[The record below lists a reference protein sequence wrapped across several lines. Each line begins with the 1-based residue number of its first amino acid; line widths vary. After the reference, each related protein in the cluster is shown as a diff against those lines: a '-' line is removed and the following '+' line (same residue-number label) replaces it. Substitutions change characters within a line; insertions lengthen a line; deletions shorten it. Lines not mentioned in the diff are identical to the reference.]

1 MGIPHSLLI
10 HTAVALIVPISAS
23 AVVNAPANRVMCIN
37 GPVENNKEF
46 ILSVDANKDPLHLE
60 FVKSQQPKNASL
72 PAHSEGEVAADSSP
86 TVMTDIESCF
96 QTDNSKKNL
105 SFFARLRDY
114 IDSLTSAHAEGS
126 MMPENVRKDITELA
140 KDAPPEK
147 TSPKIKREC
156 IAASMTRSPGNDGYT
171 CGYPTAKEAKR
182 GFSAETQSV
191 PKRYGKAGGDTLQCL
206 NDRMVDY
213 MTFAVNS
220 ALGCMSGDEP
230 IDSRVIYKKLNNET
244 GFTPSLGSIGG
255 MGVGQITSPAKN
267 ELTDGEL
274 GKGRYILENI
284 VNSKKPECN
293 GFKGV
298 AAADLK
304 RSPSVRNTC
313 DWVNPGD
320 GLARSL
326 MYTIGYYLTM
336 RDQYVI
342 PTLEKRSPKLTENKG
357 LVSDFTAIAY
367 GAEGLDHAKWLMQKY
382 RIGNG
387 TNAKTLQKNIRKDS
401 VYLSNIKDKMK
412 EISCIRQGR
421 PVDKDCKQQP
431 ISEAD
436 AEADSCVTN

>member
-1 MGIPHSLLI
+1 MGITHTLLI
-10 HTAVALIVPISAS
+10 HTAVALFVPISAS
-23 AVVNAPANRVMCIN
+23 ATVNAPANRVMCIN
-37 GPVENNKEF
+37 GPMEKNKDL
-46 ILSVDANKDPLHLE
+46 ILSVDASKDPLHLE
-60 FVKSQQPKNASL
+60 FVKSLQPKKNPP
-72 PAHSEGEVAADSSP
+72 PARVAGEVAADSSP

-96 QTDNSKKNL
+96 QTDNSKKNYGWL
-105 SFFARLRDY
+105 AKLRNYLDSF
-114 IDSLTSAHAEGS
+114 TNAHAES
-126 MMPENVRKDITELA
+126 SVTPETVRNEISELA
-140 KDAPPEK
+140 KQPPPAK

-156 IAASMTRSPGNDGYT
+156 IAASMSRSPGNDGYT

-182 GFSAETQSV
+182 GFSAHTQSV
-191 PKRYGKAGGDTLQCL
+191 PKSYGKAGGDTLQCL

-220 ALGCMSGDEP
+220 ALECMSGDEP

-244 GFTPSLGSIGG
+244 AFNPSLASVGG
-255 MGVGQITSPAKN
+255 MGIGQTTSPAKN
-267 ELTDGEL
+267 ELTNGEL

-284 VNSKKPECN
+284 VNSKKPECK

-304 RSPSVRNTC
+304 RAPTVRNTC
-313 DWVNPGD
+313 DWVSPGD

-326 MYTIGYYLTM
+326 MYTVGYYLTM

-342 PTLEKRSPKLTENKG
+342 PLLEKRSAKLSGSKS

-382 RIGNG
+382 RIGNN
-387 TNAKTLQKNIRKDS
+387 TNPKALQNNIRKDS

-412 EISCIRQGR
+412 EISCIRQGK
-421 PVDKDCKQQP
+421 VADKDCKQQP

-436 AEADSCVTN
+436 AEADSCVTQ

>member
-1 MGIPHSLLI
+1 MGTTQTLLI
-10 HTAVALIVPISAS
+10 HTMVALFVPIIAS
-23 AVVNAPANRVMCIN
+23 AEVNAPANRVMCIN
-37 GPVENNKEF
+37 GPMEKNKEF
-46 ILSVDANKDPLHLE
+46 IVSVDVNKDPLHLE
-60 FVKSQQPKNASL
+60 FLKSQQPKKAAP
-72 PAHSEGEVAADSSP
+72 PARVAGEVAAETAP

-96 QTDNSKKNL
+96 PTDASKKNY
-105 SFFARLRDY
+105 SWFAQLRDY
-114 IDSLTSAHAEGS
+114 INSVTDTHTESS
-126 MMPENVRKDITELA
+126 MMPETAKKEITELA
-140 KDAPPEK
+140 KHAPPTQ

-182 GFSAETQSV
+182 GFSAKTQSV
-191 PKRYGKAGGDTLQCL
+191 PKPYGKAGGETLQCL

-220 ALGCMSGDEP
+220 ALECMSGDEP

-244 GFTPSLGSIGG
+244 GFTPSLASIGG
-255 MGVGQITSPAKN
+255 MGIGQTTSPAKN
-267 ELTDGEL
+267 ELTDRKL

-304 RSPSVRNTC
+304 RSPSVKNTC

-342 PTLEKRSPKLTENKG
+342 PTLEKRSVKLIENKS

-382 RIGNG
+382 RVGRG
-387 TNAKTLQKNIRKDS
+387 TNAKTLQNNIRKDS
-401 VYLSNIKDKMK
+401 VYLSNIKDKMQ
-412 EISCIRQGR
+412 EISCIRQGKAA
-421 PVDKDCKQQP
+421 DKACKQQP

-436 AEADSCVTN
+436 AEADSCITK